1 MSLVNNYYL
10 CTCKNHSCLP
20 ENVKNNLKNKLSNNL
35 SKKDNI
41 EQLKQELEST
51 QYYSFLFQEVKE
63 KPEHE
68 IKTCQPKCEV
78 KSKQESC
85 QTKCEIKPEHKLNH
99 QIKSK
104 PKKEVSCETY
114 STYSIEFPLNSGIE
128 IDSDSCLVKSE
139 IKPCSSEDENI
150 TLNCSLDKSEIN
162 FEVSEFLSN
171 ISKEEAKTKSKQKK
185 EEYIKKKQE
194 EEQKKHH
201 EEEQKKHHE
210 EEQKKHQEEEKH
222 KHQEEEKHKHHEEE
236 QKKHHEE
243 EQKKHHEEEQKHK
256 HHKEEQKKHHEEEKH
271 KQHEHHE
278 EIKVENPKKEEE
290 KSHIHYISEMDSLV
304 LHACQ
309 KLLEQIT
316 RDENCK
322 NLDKNEK
329 YLNILR
335 PYMNYI
341 HMESN
346 GILTFIN
353 SKNNYDEHHKKSLHR
368 KVHHLIY
375 DLINTCLCLLL

>member
-222 KHQEEEKHKHHEEE
+222 K
-236 QKKHHEE
+236 
-243 EQKKHHEEEQKHK
+243 
-256 HHKEEQKKHHEEEKH
+256 
-271 KQHEHHE
+271 QHEHHE